1 MSILTF
7 LLEARILRTF
17 TQLNLLCKVSIMGG
31 FGDFVREEFK
41 LFGFFIPFGNKH
53 VTNFG

>member
-1 MSILTF
+1 
-7 LLEARILRTF
+7 
-17 TQLNLLCKVSIMGG
+17 MGG

-53 VTNFG
+53 VTNLG